1 MAENTALAK
10 LRTMAERSGLSL
22 SEEELSKLLPGINRS
37 HSQIAELREF
47 MTDRI
52 EPAAIFVAS
61 RTETR

>member
-1 MAENTALAK
+1 
-10 LRTMAERSGLSL
+10 LSL